1 MMDERAVW
9 LLDQRI
15 NRRGVQVDVKFVARA
30 ALIVGE
36 LTRTLN
42 AEIAELTQDF
52 VKATSQIKKLQIW
65 MACEGV
71 RLDSLRKDVI
81 TDMLTRPDLDARVR
95 EAFELRQAG
104 AKSSTAKLNALLNR
118 TCADGRIRDNLMY
131 HAASTGRWGGK
142 GFQPQNLPRPIKEMS
157 PYIGRALDIIRD
169 GCTTEEFVDYVRAC
183 EIEYLTKWVS
193 KPHSEG
199 EVPVP
204 FRPLDMISCCLR
216 PCIIAAPGNE
226 LILADYSS
234 IEARG
239 TAWLALAQELLRVFQ
254 SGGDPY
260 LYMACLIDDVPQ
272 GTYNKEDH
280 PGPSQRGKVAVLG
293 LGYQMGALKFLAT
306 CEKERVFITEEEAQR
321 IVDVYREGNPEI
333 PELWKELENAA
344 FEAVSSRSGLVTTAG
359 QGRIR
364 FARKGTWLYMQ
375 LPSGRVLSYASPAI
389 VQRDMPW
396 EDKRTGQKAKKW
408 CVSYMGV
415 DSMTHQWMRQ
425 YGYGGKW
432 CENAVQALCRDL
444 LAGAM
449 LRLEAKGYPVV
460 LSVHDEAIS
469 EVPLG
474 HGSTKEYEDIMCE
487 QPAWAHGFPIK
498 AEGNRGVQYTK

>member
-9 LLDQRI
+9 LLDQAI
-15 NRRGVQVDVKFVARA
+15 NRRGVQIDVQFVARA
-30 ALIVGE
+30 AVIVGE
-36 LTRTLN
+36 LTRALN
-42 AEIAELTQDF
+42 AEIADLTNQF
-52 VKATSQIKKLQIW
+52 VTTTSQVKKLQIW

-71 RLDSLRKDVI
+71 RVDSLRKDVI
-81 TDMLTRPDLDARVR
+81 TEMLTRPDLDERVR

-104 AKSSTAKLNALLNR
+104 AKSSTAKLNALINR

-157 PYIGRALDIIRD
+157 PYIAQAINIIRD
-169 GCTTEEFVDYVRAC
+169 GCTTEEFVEYVQAC
-183 EIEYLTKWVS
+183 EAEYLLKWAS
-193 KPHSEG
+193 KPHKEG
-199 EVPVP
+199 ELPIA

-216 PCIIAAPGNE
+216 PCIIAAPGHE

-239 TAWLALAQELLRVFQ
+239 TAWLALAQTLLGVFQ
-254 SGGDPY
+254 TGGDPY
-260 LYMACLIDDVPQ
+260 LYMACLIDNVPQ
-272 GTYNKEDH
+272 GTYNKDDH
-280 PGPSQRGKVAVLG
+280 PGPRQRGKVAVLG
-293 LGYQMGALKFLAT
+293 LGYQMGGTKFQAT
-306 CEKERVFITEEEAQR
+306 CHKERIFITEEEAQR

-344 FEAVSSRSGLVTTAG
+344 FEAVSSNSGLVTTAG
-359 QGRIR
+359 HGRIR
-364 FARKGTWLYMQ
+364 FARQGTWLYMEV
-375 LPSGRVLSYASPAI
+375 PSGRVLSYADPRI
-389 VQRDMPW
+389 IQRDMPW
-396 EDKRTGQKAKKW
+396 IDNRTRQQAKKW

-415 DSMTHQWMRQ
+415 DSMTHQWKRQ

-474 HGSTKEYEDIMCE
+474 HGSVKEYEAIMSE
-487 QPAWAHGFPIK
+487 QPAWALDFPIQ
-498 AEGNRGVQYTK
+498 AEGNRGVRYSK